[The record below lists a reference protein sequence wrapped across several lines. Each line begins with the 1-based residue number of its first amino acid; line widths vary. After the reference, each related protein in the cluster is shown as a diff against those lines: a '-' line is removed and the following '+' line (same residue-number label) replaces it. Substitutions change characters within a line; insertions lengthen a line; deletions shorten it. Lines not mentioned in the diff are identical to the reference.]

1 VVYSNVGLKLTIAF
15 QCPSNELNCKAT
27 DLEEEKQR
35 NERGVAGSEKEKE
48 RLSGK

>member
-35 NERGVAGSEKEKE
+35 NERGVQGQRRKK
-48 RLSGK
+48 KD